1 MAARGGVTDE
11 PVSRAELAILVGPPG
26 AGKTTFFETRLAATH
41 VHISKD
47 RLRNVRDKQARQLAL
62 VEDALAAGRSVAV
75 DNQNATARDRA
86 ALIEVAR
93 RHGASVVGYALDTAP
108 PVCVER
114 NASRTGRARV
124 PTVAIFAAAK
134 RFESPTIAEGFDRL
148 YTVHA
153 EDGRF
158 DVAPAAAPETIFLLS
173 PASTS
178 GARARLLLND
188 GASFGLAR
196 DLRSPVGAPLGEL
209 FAFSSSLYFRGKLA
223 YARAFARPAAG
234 LCGAFVITPCEGLRD
249 PAEPVTLER
258 LLRYVDVPIKLTE
271 PRYLEPLVR
280 DATALRQLAGPA
292 CRIVLLGS
300 VASTR
305 YVEPLLDV
313 FGERLMFPPAFVGRG
328 DMSRGGLCLRCV
340 EQGEELEYTPV
351 AGAARH
357 GARPP
362 KLPPRRR

>member
-1 MAARGGVTDE
+1 
-11 PVSRAELAILVGPPG
+11 VSAPELAILIGLPG
-26 AGKTTFFETRLAATH
+26 AGKTTFFESRLAATH
-41 VHISKD
+41 VHVSKD
-47 RLRNVRDKQARQLAL
+47 RLKSARDKQARQMTL
-62 VEDALAAGRSVAV
+62 VEDALAGGRSVAV
-75 DNQNATARDRA
+75 DNQNGTVRDRA
-86 ALIEVAR
+86 ALIEAAR
-93 RHGASVVGYALDTAP
+93 RHGAPVVGYALDTEP
-108 PVCVER
+108 RICVER
-114 NASRTGRARV
+114 NVGRTGSARV
-124 PTVAIFAAAK
+124 PRVAIFAAAK
-134 RFESPTIAEGFDRL
+134 RFERPTLAEGFDRL
-148 YTVHA
+148 YAVHA
-153 EDGRF
+153 ADGRF
-158 DVAPAAAPETIFLLS
+158 DLAPAAGPETVFLLS

-178 GARARLLLND
+178 GARGRMLLNER
-188 GASFGLAR
+188 ASFALAR
-196 DLRSPVGAPLGEL
+196 ELRSAAGAPLGDL

-223 YARAFARPAAG
+223 YARAFARPPAG

-258 LLRYVDVPIKLTE
+258 LLRYTEVAIKLTE

-280 DATALRQLAGPA
+280 DATALRRLAGPS

-313 FGERLMFPPAFVGRG
+313 FGDRLVFPAAFVGRG

-340 EQGEELEYTPV
+340 ENGEELEYTPV
-351 AGAARH
+351 AGATRH

>member
-1 MAARGGVTDE
+1 
-11 PVSRAELAILVGPPG
+11 VSRPELAILVGLPG

-41 VHISKD
+41 VHVSKD
-47 RLRNVRDKQARQLAL
+47 RLKSARDKQARQMAL
-62 VEDALAAGRSVAV
+62 VEEALAAGRSVAV
-75 DNQNATARDRA
+75 DNQNATARDRTV
-86 ALIEVAR
+86 LIEAAR
-93 RHGASVVGYALDTAP
+93 RHDASVVAYALDTP
-108 PVCVER
+108 PRLCVER

-134 RFESPTIAEGFDRL
+134 RFESPSITERFDRL
-148 YTVHA
+148 FAVHA

-158 DVAPAAAPETIFLLS
+158 DVAPALAPETVFLLS

-188 GASFGLAR
+188 RATFPLAR
-196 DLRSPVGAPLGEL
+196 ALHSTTGAPLGDL

-223 YARAFARPAAG
+223 YARAFARPPAD

-249 PAEPVTLER
+249 PAEPVTLKR
-258 LLRYVDVPIKLTE
+258 LLRWVDVPIKLTE

-280 DATALRQLAGPA
+280 DATALRRLAGPA
-292 CRIVLLGS
+292 CRVVLLGS

-313 FGERLMFPPAFVGRG
+313 FGERLMFPAAFVGRG
-328 DMSRGGLCLRCV
+328 DMSRGGLCLRFV

-362 KLPPRRR
+362 KLPPKRR